1 MELIAQGAEAKI
13 YKVLGEN
20 ESITVLKDRF
30 PKSYRH
36 ETIDRKLRKSRTKR
50 EAKVM
55 GKLQELG
62 LNVPK
67 LISVDDKEMQIS
79 MEFIEGNKVRDE
91 FEEKYEEL
99 SKQIGEIVG
108 TIHSNDIIHG
118 DLTTSN
124 MILNLKKIYLIDFG
138 LTFFSNKIE
147 DKAVDLHLLNQA
159 LQSRHHKIHE
169 KSFKIILKNYKKTY
183 KNSKEVISRLDVV
196 EGRGRNKNKESK
208 KTMVKINTTKTK

>member
-20 ESITVLKDRF
+20 ESVTILKDRF
-30 PKSYRH
+30 VKTYRH
-36 ETIDRKLRKSRTKR
+36 ETIDKKLRKSRTKR

-67 LISVDDKEMQIS
+67 LISMNDKEMQIS
-79 MEFIEGNKVRDE
+79 MEYIEGNKVRDE

-108 TIHSNDIIHG
+108 KIHTTDIIHG

-124 MILNLKKIYLIDFG
+124 MILNSKKVYLIDFG

-169 KSFKIILKNYKKTY
+169 KSFKIILKNYE
-183 KNSKEVISRLDVV
+183 KNYEDSKAVISRLEVV
-196 EGRGRNKNKESK
+196 EGRGRNKNKENK
-208 KTMVKINTTKTK
+208 KTIVKINDNK